1 MKKENKKNSPNRLKC
16 QISGKERMSNKTYIA
31 NGIDIEFYTE
41 WNMILE
47 SKLRKVRNEVYS
59 KLLK

>member
-1 MKKENKKNSPNRLKC
+1 MNYKEIESLIK
-16 QISGKERMSNKTYIA
+16 SNKTYIA